1 MTCRYREI
9 PKSQRTGRAGRTGR
23 GHHPAGGGGG
33 RLSGRSGRVGGTH
46 PRPGTAGL
54 GHDSKQPGRRAASA
68 GRTGSGHRPA
78 GGSGGRFSGRAGG
91 NHLRAQP
98 MWEKIQRN
106 LAKVYL
112 ALQDE
117 AKEAAIYRE
126 LHDASL
132 GYQCPIPN
140 PP

>member
-1 MTCRYREI
+1 MLGEREADSARLEAAVAAFQAALEEITC
-9 PKSQRTGRAGRTGR
+9 A
-23 GHHPAGGGGG
+23 
-33 RLSGRSGRVGGTH
+33 
-46 PRPGTAGL
+46 
-54 GHDSKQPGRRAASA
+54 
-68 GRTGSGHRPA
+68 
-78 GGSGGRFSGRAGG
+78 
-91 NHLRAQP
+91 RAQP

>member
-1 MTCRYREI
+1 M
-9 PKSQRTGRAGRTGR
+9 A
-23 GHHPAGGGGG
+23 AF
-33 RLSGRSGRVGGTH
+33 
-46 PRPGTAGL
+46 
-54 GHDSKQPGRRAASA
+54 RAALEEYTRARVPLAWAQTQNNLGDALRVLGEREADSA
-68 GRTGSGHRPA
+68 RLEAAVAAFQAALEEITCA
-78 GGSGGRFSGRAGG
+78 
-91 NHLRAQP
+91 RAQP